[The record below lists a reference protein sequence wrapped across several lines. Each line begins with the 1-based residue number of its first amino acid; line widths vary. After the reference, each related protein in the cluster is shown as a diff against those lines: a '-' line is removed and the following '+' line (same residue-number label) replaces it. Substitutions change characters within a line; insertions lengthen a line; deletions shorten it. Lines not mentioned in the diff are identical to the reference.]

1 MRRYHRLLILL
12 AVAAVLP
19 MAIYGSMQTWL
30 RAEAERN
37 ALDANNIQQ
46 AQTLALRVDNQLMA
60 EINALRMLSLSP
72 ELQIDNLSDFWDLAR
87 RAHFENN
94 LWRSVII
101 IDPKTDEI
109 VLNTLFPFGKPPYP
123 STDPQTIIKV
133 VETHSVVIG
142 KPTAPALVPG
152 TNRMH
157 PGFVPLRVPVM
168 RYEEVH
174 YILSASMAPDEL
186 RKLLWNTMP
195 PGLGGD
201 SYLLDEDGDIVA
213 RNRSP
218 QQFAEWAPDP
228 LRTVLPHQQGTYH
241 GVGSDGREQVFAFA
255 SAPFSHWSVHL
266 GIPIDQ
272 YNALLRRSFW
282 FSVVG
287 MFFSALLALG
297 LITMIWRE
305 IIRERREQTAMQ
317 NARRMEAIGQLTA
330 GVAHDFNN
338 LLNTIIGNLE
348 IIQSRVVGTS
358 LCISHNIMDALKAAE
373 HGAKLIQQLLSFARK
388 QVLHPEPVDMNTEL
402 FNIEGM
408 IRQTAVD
415 KNILVHFDLC
425 NDRCPVMVDPRELG
439 ISVLNLVANARD
451 AIPDG
456 GRLTIKTECRDVTPA
471 DTING
476 LQPGHYA
483 VLTVADTGI
492 GMSEEVMARAF
503 EPFFTTK
510 AIGKG
515 TGLGLSQVYGIVKQS
530 GGTVLLKSRKDEGS
544 QVSIWLPAHET

>member
-1 MRRYHRLLILL
+1 
-12 AVAAVLP
+12 
-19 MAIYGSMQTWL
+19 
-30 RAEAERN
+30 
-37 ALDANNIQQ
+37 
-46 AQTLALRVDNQLMA
+46 
-60 EINALRMLSLSP
+60 
-72 ELQIDNLSDFWDLAR
+72 
-87 RAHFENN
+87 
-94 LWRSVII
+94 
-101 IDPKTDEI
+101 
-109 VLNTLFPFGKPPYP
+109 
-123 STDPQTIIKV
+123 
-133 VETHSVVIG
+133 
-142 KPTAPALVPG
+142 
-152 TNRMH
+152 
-157 PGFVPLRVPVM
+157 
-168 RYEEVH
+168 
-174 YILSASMAPDEL
+174 MAPDEL

-338 LLNTIIGNLE
+338 LLTTIIGNLE
-348 IIQSRVVGTS
+348 IIHSRVVGTS
-358 LCISHNIMDALKAAE
+358 LCISHNIRDALKAAE

-425 NDRCPVMVDPRELG
+425 NERCPVMVDPRELG